1 MSINIVEVTW
11 KGKLKEAFPDP
22 NAYSAF
28 MGNFSTATGYATF
41 QTHIRPATIT
51 GQVGYVAPIFGCAC
65 PSSCA

>member
-41 QTHIRPATIT
+41 T
-51 GQVGYVAPIFGCAC
+51 PIVDLLCYYW
-65 PSSCA
+65 SSCYGSHFHKCASM